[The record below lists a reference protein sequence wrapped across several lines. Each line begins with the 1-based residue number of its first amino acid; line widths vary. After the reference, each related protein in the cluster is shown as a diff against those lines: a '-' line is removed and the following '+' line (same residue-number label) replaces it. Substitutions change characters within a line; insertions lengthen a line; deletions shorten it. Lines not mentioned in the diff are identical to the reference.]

1 AATVADTVA
10 VAEGHY
16 VEHVT
21 LKDRVV
27 LLGGYRSDF
36 AVRDPVT
43 YPAVLDAG
51 GFLSTV
57 VAQSGQGPLTV
68 LDGFVITGG
77 NRSGGYGGG
86 LDCFNASPVVRN
98 NVFIGNRARQG
109 GAIACRAGAL
119 PLITGNVL
127 IDNHAL
133 DHPGGAIYVE
143 TAVEILAN
151 TLDGNRGPSASGIAA
166 TAGARPIVSRNIIVQ
181 GSGIGVYAENGA
193 VPVLG
198 CNDVW
203 MNIGGNYFG
212 VLPGANSLN
221 LDPLFCPGDEHTLSG
236 ASPCAPPN
244 SPAACGLIGARE
256 VGCLTVA
263 VADPKAVPAEPW
275 LGPVAPNP
283 TAGPASLV
291 FALPAPAPVMV
302 AVHDAAGRRVRTL
315 IDERVEPGEHRTQWD
330 GRTDR
335 GGRAASGIYFFRL
348 LIDGRSIGE
357 RKLVYLH

>member
-1 AATVADTVA
+1 L
-10 VAEGHY
+10 
-16 VEHVT
+16 EHVT

-36 AVRDPVT
+36 AVRDPVA

-77 NRSGGYGGG
+77 NRPGGYGGG
-86 LDCFNASPVVRN
+86 LDCFAASPTISH

-109 GAIACRAGAL
+109 GAIACRAGAV

-127 IDNHAL
+127 IDNHAE

-143 TAVEILAN
+143 TAAQILSN

-181 GSGIGVYAENGA
+181 GAGIGVYAENGA
-193 VPVLG
+193 VPVLS

-212 VLPGANSLN
+212 VLPGANALS
-221 LDPLFCPGDEHTLSG
+221 LDPLFCPGDEHLLSE
-236 ASPCAPPN
+236 ASPCSPSN

-256 VGCLTVA
+256 VGCLTTA

-275 LGPVAPNP
+275 LGLVAPNP

-291 FALPAPAPVMV
+291 FGLPASAPVVM
-302 AVHDAAGRRVRTL
+302 ALHDAAGRRVRTL
-315 IDERVEPGEHRTQWD
+315 IDGPAEPGEHRVHWD

-335 GGRAASGIYFFRL
+335 GGQAASGIYFFRL
-348 LIDGRSIGE
+348 TISGRSVGE
-357 RKLVYLH
+357 RKLVFLR